1 MKNLIIMFK
10 EKLSEKNEDGFSLIE
25 LVVAIGVI
33 LVLTVGGLIGYSKIT
48 DNSRQAAVEK
58 AASEVAT
65 AAMAYDANGKNV
77 LEDEHNPAKKW
88 NDSAS
93 NDSVETELDVI
104 NTDDGV
110 CFKVIA
116 THNKGEKAERLSCDE
131 GLGNNGSSGSGE
143 GENSG
148 SENVSSCGVPN
159 ADDQSNVYQ
168 LNEIPENST
177 TDSHIMIVPVVNNG
191 EYGGGSGDGRLGVRA
206 WSCGDTELSSSNS
219 LKVTSWSNSGTVSD
233 LQYISGANTSKFSEM
248 RLDTEKG
255 YGKEI
260 ADISR
265 GGSSN
270 LLGAEITGNDRD
282 RYSWLISSGRDNSNT
297 AADPSCKSSMC
308 RLNVDPVPTF
318 NKAFSNSGEESA
330 VNVEYLA
337 SHSKQASGFNPRS
350 IHNTVLD
357 PYNDTTTPSSL
368 NAGQIRWVVV
378 EWWGDDTPSDDMA
391 LELFVG

>member
-10 EKLSEKNEDGFSLIE
+10 EKLAEKNEDGFSLIE

-65 AAMAYDANGKNV
+65 AAMVYDANGKNV
-77 LEDEHNPAKKW
+77 LEDEHNPAKEW
-88 NDSAS
+88 NASAS
-93 NDSVETELDVI
+93 DNSVETELEVI
-104 NTDDGV
+104 NSADGV
-110 CFKVIA
+110 CFKVVA
-116 THNKGEKAERLSCDE
+116 THNKGEKAERLSCGE
-131 GLGNNGSSGSGE
+131 GLGNNGSSGSG

-148 SENVSSCGVPN
+148 NENASSCGVPN

-233 LQYISGANTSKFSEM
+233 LQYISGANTDKFSEM

-255 YGKEI
+255 YGKEL

-265 GGSSN
+265 AGSTN
-270 LLGAEITGNDRD
+270 LLGAGLTGDDRD
-282 RYSWLISSGRDNSNT
+282 LYSWLISSDRNNSNT
-297 AADPSCKSSMC
+297 AANPSCQTALC
-308 RLNVDPVPTF
+308 TLNIDPVPTF
-318 NKAFSNSGEESA
+318 NDAFSNSGEESA

-337 SHSKQASGFNPRS
+337 SHSKKAGFKARS

-378 EWWGDDTPSDDMA
+378 EWWGDDTPSDDMV